1 MKKKVLPLAY
11 KKTVKIMG
19 RKRKEIPPVER
30 LYATVSRMLVPEHIL
45 KDFDIYD
52 AKESKSR
59 WVIEMREK
67 EGRIPASL
75 QPYRDVVLDG
85 YCDPLEMLS
94 HSFVCKP
101 IYLRLYRRRYKRS
114 NQEEHFSNSYNLT
127 LKGLRMVPELGIF
140 LKEEDRIFTG

>member
-1 MKKKVLPLAY
+1 
-11 KKTVKIMG
+11 MG
-19 RKRKEIPPVER
+19 RKRKEIPPVEKM
-30 LYATVSRMLVPEHIL
+30 YNTISRMLIPEHIL
-45 KDFDIYD
+45 NDFDIYD

-67 EGRIPASL
+67 GGRIPEAL
-75 QPYRDVVLDG
+75 QVYTDVVLDG
-85 YCDPLEMLS
+85 YSDPVEMLS

-114 NQEEHFSNSYNLT
+114 NQDEHFSNSYELT

-140 LKEEDRIFTG
+140 LKEEDRIFSG